1 VDLSE
6 TVVTPDRTTGSIAVT
21 QRDVVRFL
29 FKWWRSIV
37 AVFVMVVAVVSL
49 LSYFAP
55 QSYKARS
62 QILIDS
68 IQALATQH
76 NAMQGIDMD
85 VALNTEMQIL
95 MSRPV
100 IEATVID
107 LGLHLIPP
115 KETGVSGFV
124 RSVWRTLAELGLV
137 TLVDEKEN
145 WIGSLMEKVRV
156 KALPRSSVL
165 EIEYKYTNAELA
177 AKIVNALTDN
187 FVQHHVDVY
196 TANELSEFYADQ
208 VHGAEEQLAV
218 LTRELKKLRESHG
231 SSASTEAKLAMMQT
245 ISSLKSQES
254 TVLTDLID
262 LKSQYDASNEK
273 VVSAQAKLSMIDAR
287 IDEATK
293 EILDLDTRGDQ
304 IAELE
309 SKITKQRE
317 TYERFLQLL
326 EDATLTN
333 QATSGASNVR
343 VIEYASEPSRPDKDR
358 LFYISISFVAGL
370 LLSIAIAFLREY
382 FDQRVERIDI
392 AESILG
398 RPVYGAIPVYK
409 ETLDFTAS

>member
-1 VDLSE
+1 
-6 TVVTPDRTTGSIAVT
+6 
-21 QRDVVRFL
+21 
-29 FKWWRSIV
+29 
-37 AVFVMVVAVVSL
+37 
-49 LSYFAP
+49 
-55 QSYKARS
+55 
-62 QILIDS
+62 
-68 IQALATQH
+68 
-76 NAMQGIDMD
+76 
-85 VALNTEMQIL
+85 
-95 MSRPV
+95 
-100 IEATVID
+100 
-107 LGLHLIPP
+107 
-115 KETGVSGFV
+115 
-124 RSVWRTLAELGLV
+124 
-137 TLVDEKEN
+137 
-145 WIGSLMEKVRV
+145 
-156 KALPRSSVL
+156 
-165 EIEYKYTNAELA
+165 
-177 AKIVNALTDN
+177 
-187 FVQHHVDVY
+187 
-196 TANELSEFYADQ
+196 
-208 VHGAEEQLAV
+208 LAV